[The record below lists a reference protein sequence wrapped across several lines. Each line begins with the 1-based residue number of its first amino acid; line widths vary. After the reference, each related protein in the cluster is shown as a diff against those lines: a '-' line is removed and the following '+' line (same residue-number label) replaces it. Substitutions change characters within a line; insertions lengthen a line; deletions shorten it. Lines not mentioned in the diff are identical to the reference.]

1 MDDLRSQWVQQ
12 LRRKHARLHS
22 INSGQIRYGT
32 ALQGSSEWIEATAE
46 MRAETIADIEVLE
59 QAIKKWDGTP

>member
-1 MDDLRSQWVQQ
+1 MDNLRSQWVQQ

-22 INSGQIRYGT
+22 IDSGRIRYGT

-46 MRAETIADIEVLE
+46 MRAETEADIKVL
-59 QAIKKWDGTP
+59 QHAIKKWDDSP